1 MILRCGVFFSNNIQ
15 SAFLQAS
22 QRACWTRFVRNKMWT
37 SAIRLAQSG
46 ADPEQFGENTAVTS
60 QSLNLAK
67 CQECLNM
74 ICGKL
79 WHWKSFFF
87 FLTQASMHSC
97 LLFDLWLHLHIY
109 FLLPIWGQATGVSN
123 LNIQAQISL
132 FTATYYLRE
141 AFPGQ
146 LRDTP
151 RPGRICLVHL
161 TQEASWSDIQTLLNS
176 WLQLLECEL
185 DSTTWWRQQNHIIH
199 KKSRDEILRLP
210 K

>member
-1 MILRCGVFFSNNIQ
+1 MFEYDL
-15 SAFLQAS
+15 
-22 QRACWTRFVRNKMWT
+22 WK
-37 SAIRLAQSG
+37 
-46 ADPEQFGENTAVTS
+46 AVT
-60 QSLNLAK
+60 LK
-67 CQECLNM
+67 
-74 ICGKL
+74 I
-79 WHWKSFFF
+79 FF
-87 FLTQASMHSC
+87 FLFFNTSKYAQ
-97 LLFDLWLHLHIY
+97 LLDLWLHLHIY

-151 RPGRICLVHL
+151 RPHTGRICLVHL

-185 DSTTWWRQQNHIIH
+185 DSTTWWRQQNRIIH